1 MHDILTLF
9 TWSSGNLAVSYELL
23 GPVTDGQSVD
33 GTYIIFL
40 VHQLLIKQELLKYY
54 FVITLLSIV

>member
-9 TWSSGNLAVSYELL
+9 TWSSGNPAVSYELL
-23 GPVTDGQSVD
+23 GPVTDGQSIE

-40 VHQLLIKQELLKYY
+40 VHQLLSKNYWNAML
-54 FVITLLSIV
+54 